1 MTIYID
7 VPDMNDS
14 KSRIT
19 LSGKEFMIRFT
30 YSSVHDH
37 WYFSLYSAEDEL
49 LLGMIKILPLFPLT
63 EYYTDVRLPDGTQTW
78 PALGEMRSRMARQI
92 LRTYQTVIWR
102 DGAHEKLETSLPA
115 GGGNC
120 WTVWF

>member
-37 WYFSLYSAEDEL
+37 WYFSL
-49 LLGMIKILPLFPLT
+49 
-63 EYYTDVRLPDGTQTW
+63 
-78 PALGEMRSRMARQI
+78 
-92 LRTYQTVIWR
+92 
-102 DGAHEKLETSLPA
+102 
-115 GGGNC
+115 
-120 WTVWF
+120 

>member
-63 EYYTDVRLPDGTQTW
+63 EYYTDVRLPDGKFGCIKPGQHWAKCVQGW
-78 PALGEMRSRMARQI
+78 PGKFYVHTKQ
-92 LRTYQTVIWR
+92 
-102 DGAHEKLETSLPA
+102 
-115 GGGNC
+115 
-120 WTVWF
+120 

>member
-30 YSSVHDH
+30 YSSEHDPGH
-37 WYFSLYSAEDEL
+37 YTHYSAEHEQIL
-49 LLGMIKILPLFPLT
+49 RMIKILPLFPQT
-63 EYYTDVRLPDGTQTW
+63 EYYTDVQLPDGKFGCITNLANIGRNAFKDGQASFAYI
-78 PALGEMRSRMARQI
+78 PN
-92 LRTYQTVIWR
+92 R
-102 DGAHEKLETSLPA
+102 DLEGWSP
-115 GGGNC
+115 
-120 WTVWF
+120 